1 MTQDLNTTAMQR
13 YHDRFDNDQYNA
25 IGEFLASNLNA
36 DRDDQR
42 IIDGMIAVQN
52 AAFEL
57 CGHPD
62 CDGAWHALAVFCGR
76 ASLSLH
82 TVDAMRDFLRR
93 FTPDDARID
102 NFEATAKALLIAYR
116 GLDDLK
122 TATAHANRVHSW
134 RGRMA
139 YKLLAAVEYFTLTA
153 TRRTS
158 AKSSETGCTASPA
171 RSMRACVTVNNQR
184 CTTSTV
190 PTSLTKAMPDT
201 RPAAYFCPEYLYR
214 RDHTVL
220 LREQSE
226 LHL

>member
-42 IIDGMIAVQN
+42 VVDGMIAIQN

-62 CDGAWHALAVFCGR
+62 FDRAWHLLAVFCGR

-82 TVDAMRDFLRR
+82 TIDAVRDFLRR
-93 FTPDDARID
+93 FAPEDARID
-102 NFEATAKALLIAYR
+102 DFEATAKAMLIAYR

-122 TATAHANRVHSW
+122 TATAHANGVHGW
-134 RGRMA
+134 HGRMA
-139 YKLLAAVEYFTLTA
+139 YELLAAVEYLTLTSVQLLA
-153 TRRTS
+153 RGDEMYIRE
-158 AKSSETGCTASPA
+158 KLRNGLHRITGALYEGVRHSDQPSLYNF
-171 RSMRACVTVNNQR
+171 RSTYF
-184 CTTSTV
+184 
-190 PTSLTKAMPDT
+190 PDEGD
-201 RPAAYFCPEYLYR
+201 A
-214 RDHTVL
+214 
-220 LREQSE
+220 
-226 LHL
+226 